1 MEEGFEDYGI
11 SKVRIGLRG
20 NDHSYGGVY
29 ALGVGAASR
38 TMMDIR

>member
-1 MEEGFEDYGI
+1 MEEGFEGYGI
-11 SKVRIGLRG
+11 SRFRMGLRG

-29 ALGVGAASR
+29 ALGVGATSQ